1 MIGFKKR
8 KCFLVALVF
17 FGFLVL
23 IPRVLAEKSE
33 IRVGDKIPNFVLED
47 AYEKRYEL
55 EKMKGK
61 VIILIMGSKT
71 TQEDINRWAEVLQQ
85 TFSNNDSLEIFFV
98 AEMRN
103 IPFFVSK
110 NFVRKKVKEKLR
122 KDNFP
127 LTTLLDW
134 DQKVNK
140 LLDAD
145 RDETDIFA
153 IAPDGVLV
161 SHQVGTYSEEK
172 FRLLRNKIVEILDSD
187 NLKEKKSKEEKE

>member
-8 KCFLVALVF
+8 KCFLVTLVF

-33 IRVGDKIPNFVLED
+33 IRVGDKVPNFVLED

-61 VIILIMGSKT
+61 VIILIMGSKST
-71 TQEDINRWAEVLQQ
+71 EEDINRWVEVLQQ
-85 TFSNNDSLEIFFV
+85 TFSNNDSLEIFSV

-110 NFVRKKVKEKLR
+110 SFIRKKVKEKLK

-153 IAPDGVLV
+153 IDPDGVLV
-161 SHQVGTYSEEK
+161 SHQVGTYSEDK
-172 FRLLRNKIVEILDSD
+172 LKLLRKKI
-187 NLKEKKSKEEKE
+187 EKTLESSGSKKK

>member
-1 MIGFKKR
+1 MIGSKKR
-8 KCFLVALVF
+8 KCFLVTLVF

-33 IRVGDKIPNFVLED
+33 IRVGDKVPNFVLED

-61 VIILIMGSKT
+61 VIILIMGSKST
-71 TQEDINRWAEVLQQ
+71 EEDINRWAEVLQQ
-85 TFSNNDSLEIFFV
+85 TFSNNDSLEIFSV

-110 NFVRKKVKEKLR
+110 SFIRKKVKEKLK

-145 RDETDIFA
+145 RDEADIFA
-153 IAPDGVLV
+153 IDPDGVLV
-161 SHQVGTYSEEK
+161 SHQVGTYSEDK
-172 FRLLRNKIVEILDSD
+172 LKLLRKKI
-187 NLKEKKSKEEKE
+187 EKPLESSGSKKK

>member
-33 IRVGDKIPNFVLED
+33 IRLGDKVPNFVLED

-61 VIILIMGSKT
+61 VIILIMGSKST
-71 TQEDINRWAEVLQQ
+71 EEDINRWAEVLQQ
-85 TFSNNDSLEIFFV
+85 TFSNNDSLEIFSV

-110 NFVRKKVKEKLR
+110 SFIRKKVKEKLK

-134 DQKVNK
+134 NQKVNK

-153 IAPDGVLV
+153 IDPDGVLV
-161 SHQVGTYSEEK
+161 SHQVGTYSEDK
-172 FRLLRNKIVEILDSD
+172 LKLLRKKI
-187 NLKEKKSKEEKE
+187 EKTLESSGSKKK

>member
-1 MIGFKKR
+1 MVGFKKR

-33 IRVGDKIPNFVLED
+33 IRVGDKVPNFVLED

-61 VIILIMGSKT
+61 VIILIMGSKST
-71 TQEDINRWAEVLQQ
+71 EEDINRWVEVLQQ
-85 TFSNNDSLEIFFV
+85 TFSNNDSLEIFSV

-110 NFVRKKVKEKLR
+110 SFIRKKVKEKLK

-153 IAPDGVLV
+153 IDPDGVLV
-161 SHQVGTYSEEK
+161 SHQVGTYSEDK
-172 FRLLRNKIVEILDSD
+172 LKLLRKKI
-187 NLKEKKSKEEKE
+187 EKTLESSGSKKK